1 MIKGILIDFGGTI
14 DSDGIHWFNAF
25 REGYSVVQDMPED
38 VLRESYVYAERTL
51 GRNQII
57 TPDYSFCKTLQ
68 TKIVLQTQFL
78 NSKGILFTKQDTVLD
93 YCYNKV
99 VKHISTVSK
108 PVLERLRSRYP
119 IVLVTNFY
127 GNMHTVLRE
136 FGLDHLFKA
145 VIESSVVG
153 VRKPDPEIFR
163 LGVVANIDLTNKFW
177 VPIGTEENPFGGVFN
192 LGHFRIYGTYH
203 AEEYEVLSWNAYCY
217 GVFGYITE
225 DAKIIT
231 STTAIQAAIIIGS
244 VILGIA
250 IIAGTVIFIIAR
262 KKKKKLQKHANNV
275 SVDDVAS
282 EDEYVD
288 EESGEVYDDEPQ
300 DDGEYEDDS
309 YDGEGEEEWQDEG
322 EYEESDEPVEDDE
335 MTNEDYMEQIDEK
348 AKELDN
354 VETPEAP
361 KAFDVAEFVKNL
373 SNENKLQ
380 PKQDN
385 ATPKSTSPG
394 VPKPPK
400 PPKKP

>member
-163 LGVVANIDLTNKFW
+163 LGVQALGLEPAETVM
-177 VPIGTEENPFGGVFN
+177 IGDSADKDIIPAQSIGCKTVWLQGKNWS
-192 LGHFRIYGTYH
+192 
-203 AEEYEVLSWNAYCY
+203 EVQCTPDQTVSTLNSQLS
-217 GVFGYITE
+217 
-225 DAKIIT
+225 
-231 STTAIQAAIIIGS
+231 
-244 VILGIA
+244 IL
-250 IIAGTVIFIIAR
+250 
-262 KKKKKLQKHANNV
+262 N
-275 SVDDVAS
+275 S
-282 EDEYVD
+282 
-288 EESGEVYDDEPQ
+288 
-300 DDGEYEDDS
+300 
-309 YDGEGEEEWQDEG
+309 
-322 EYEESDEPVEDDE
+322 
-335 MTNEDYMEQIDEK
+335 
-348 AKELDN
+348 
-354 VETPEAP
+354 
-361 KAFDVAEFVKNL
+361 
-373 SNENKLQ
+373 
-380 PKQDN
+380 
-385 ATPKSTSPG
+385 
-394 VPKPPK
+394 
-400 PPKKP
+400 